1 MLASRTVSSI
11 ARRLPLKAKPL
22 ANRSFS
28 VAATRGMVRSQVNPS
43 PASPFQ
49 PATGIEGE
57 IVTEVANAFSDH
69 AAGRYDLQ
77 PGEKKGKII
86 PFDGA

>member
-28 VAATRGMVRSQVNPS
+28 VAATRGMVLPQVIPLP
-43 PASPFQ
+43 PAITPDL
-49 PATGIEGE
+49 EGFLP
-57 IVTEVANAFSDH
+57 IKAANAFS
-69 AAGRYDLQ
+69 LTMQ
-77 PGEKKGKII
+77 PGDTTSSPARRKEK
-86 PFDGA
+86 